1 MADRKFRLPWIPF
14 IKRPNFKFY
23 RVRFNIPTR
32 IDIKIVYFVIY
43 LTIFYIFAGGV
54 YGLVN
59 EDTPTFGFDLETG
72 EPQLFYPRQDSQ
84 YLVEGIA
91 AALVMFMGATG
102 IYLLGQA
109 TSDPHDTDRVSTYQ
123 VIGGILIL
131 LAFIMIASMFR
142 CKIDPE
148 SCK

>member
-23 RVRFNIPTR
+23 KVRFTIPTR
-32 IDIKIVYFVIY
+32 LDIKIVYFIIY

-59 EDTPTFGFDLETG
+59 ENTPAFGLDPETG
-72 EPQLFYPRQDSQ
+72 GPVLFYPSQDRQ
-84 YLVEGIA
+84 YLIEGIA
-91 AALVMFMGATG
+91 AALVIFMGATG

-109 TSDPHDTDRVSTYQ
+109 TSDPHDTGRASTYQ
-123 VIGGILIL
+123 IVGGILIL
-131 LAFIMIASMFR
+131 IAFIMIASMFK
-142 CKIDPE
+142 CKMNPGT
-148 SCK
+148 C